1 MKLPLILSAFL
12 LSTNVL
18 SATETSKVYY
28 SYDSEREAQLF
39 IVPNEKQDTY
49 YVNYRGFEHH
59 FDEQTLLYK
68 KFKNDIGKG
77 YYLKL
82 IGMPNVN
89 FRNDKDQT
97 IISGTLVSYSNVYLD
112 DGTVTKV
119 IYQGS
124 IDKAKERRI
133 IEKYKERQFE
143 TFSKIEAKKLY
154 KKHLKSL
161 NEKCGT
167 QIVLDVAWSNFGKNN
182 LKTTPSKLS
191 AYLQSL
197 EKVCL
202 IDNDYALAVK
212 DIKSV
217 KVLPSS
223 TPDTQSAE
231 LNKNELTIQLGNQVE
246 NLPEVSYEAIY
257 NIF

>member
-68 KFKNDIGKG
+68 RFKNDIGEG

-97 IISGTLVSYSNVYLD
+97 IISGTLVSYSNVY
-112 DGTVTKV
+112 
-119 IYQGS
+119 
-124 IDKAKERRI
+124 
-133 IEKYKERQFE
+133 
-143 TFSKIEAKKLY
+143 
-154 KKHLKSL
+154 
-161 NEKCGT
+161 
-167 QIVLDVAWSNFGKNN
+167 
-182 LKTTPSKLS
+182 
-191 AYLQSL
+191 
-197 EKVCL
+197 
-202 IDNDYALAVK
+202 
-212 DIKSV
+212 
-217 KVLPSS
+217 
-223 TPDTQSAE
+223 
-231 LNKNELTIQLGNQVE
+231 
-246 NLPEVSYEAIY
+246 
-257 NIF
+257 